1 MNTNDRLD
9 FLVEKLGCSLNEAA
23 EIVASDKAID
33 KGNDPYPL
41 TKEQKQAVRKATQ
54 ATSGKPKAHGWK
66 RTANHDKQK
75 IILTITKALEGM
87 IEQLEIVNCER
98 ELTFIYKDVK
108 YKLVLSCPRK

>member
-1 MNTNDRLD
+1 MIDNDRLD
-9 FLVEKLGCSLNEAA
+9 FLVEKLDCSLSEAA
-23 EIVASDKAID
+23 DIVASDKAID

-54 ATSGKPKAHGWK
+54 ATAGKPRAHGYK
-66 RTANHDKQK
+66 RTANYEKQK